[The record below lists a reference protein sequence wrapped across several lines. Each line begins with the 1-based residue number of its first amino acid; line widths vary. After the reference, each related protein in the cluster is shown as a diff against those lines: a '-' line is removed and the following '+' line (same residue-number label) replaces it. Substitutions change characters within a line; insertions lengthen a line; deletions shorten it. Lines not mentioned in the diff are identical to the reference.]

1 MDNFEDKLNS
11 VLANPQMMSQIM
23 AMAQSLGQS
32 NQNNESSVQE
42 PNNSDTAPQQPAG
55 SSALNLDSDTFQKIF
70 SATQQ
75 TGIDKN
81 QQGLLRALTPYLCQS
96 RIAKLEKAMRAAK
109 IAGFAATALGSKE
122 KVGEKGV

>member
-1 MDNFEDKLNS
+1 MENLEDKLNS

-32 NQNNESSVQE
+32 SQNSEPTTQES
-42 PNNSDTAPQQPAG
+42 NNPDKTAQQTQG
-55 SSALNLDSDTFQKIF
+55 STMLNLDSDTLQKIF
-70 SATQQ
+70 AATQQ

-96 RIAKLEKAMRAAK
+96 RIVKLEKAMRAAK
-109 IAGFAATALGSKE
+109 IAGFAATALGSK
-122 KVGEKGV
+122 GKGW

>member
-32 NQNNESSVQE
+32 NQGSEAPPHQE
-42 PNNSDTAPQQPAG
+42 PSGSEKVTQQVGP
-55 SSALNLDSDTFQKIF
+55 SMFNLDSDALQKIF

-81 QQGLLRALTPYLCQS
+81 QQGLLRALSPYLCQS
-96 RIAKLEKAMRAAK
+96 RISKLEKAMRAAK
-109 IAGFAATALGSKE
+109 IAGFAAAALNSK
-122 KVGEKGV
+122 GKGW

>member
-32 NQNNESSVQE
+32 NQSAEPSSAQE
-42 PNNSDTAPQQPAG
+42 TTSGEKIAQQPGG
-55 SSALNLDSDTFQKIF
+55 SPMFNIDSDTIQKIF
-70 SATQQ
+70 TATQQ

-96 RIAKLEKAMRAAK
+96 RITKLEKAMRAAK
-109 IAGFAATALGSKE
+109 IAGFAATALGST
-122 KVGEKGV
+122 GKGW

>member
-32 NQNNESSVQE
+32 SKNSESTPVE
-42 PNNSDTAPQQPAG
+42 GLNTGEKAPPQPTG
-55 SSALNLDSDTFQKIF
+55 SSMLNLDSDTIQKIF

-96 RIAKLEKAMRAAK
+96 RITKLEKAMRAAK
-109 IAGFAATALGSKE
+109 IAGFAATALGSA
-122 KVGEKGV
+122 GKGW